1 MTEMVDSPTR
11 EKKGGETSGLLFYCL
26 SR

>member
-11 EKKGGETSGLLFYCL
+11 EKKGGETSGLLF
-26 SR
+26 